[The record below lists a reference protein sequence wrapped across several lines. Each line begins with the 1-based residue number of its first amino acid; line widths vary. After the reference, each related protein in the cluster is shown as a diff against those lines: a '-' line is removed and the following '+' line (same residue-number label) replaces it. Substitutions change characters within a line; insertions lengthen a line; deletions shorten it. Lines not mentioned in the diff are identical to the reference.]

1 MQAAKAAAEGLLG
14 KKCELLV
21 NPKAMV
27 PSWTEAGARFLVI
40 RFLNQYISIGYLRF
54 VLV

>member
-1 MQAAKAAAEGLLG
+1 MQAGKAAAQGLLG
-14 KKCELLV
+14 NKCNLLV
-21 NPKAMV
+21 NPKVMV

-40 RFLNQYISIGYLRF
+40 RFLNQYVSIGYLRF